1 MCDYEIYDIRSSID
15 IEYALKP
22 SSIDSG
28 VVLLASLGLCE
39 MSNDIL
45 LSAPGSVIIIPQS
58 IMSLES
64 RHEELELSENIHADM
79 PTFSYMYE
87 SRRGPN

>member
-1 MCDYEIYDIRSSID
+1 MKLVNNIRSSID
-15 IEYALKP
+15 IEYALKL

-45 LSAPGSVIIIPQS
+45 LSAPGSVILVPRS
-58 IMSLES
+58 TMSLES
-64 RHEELELSENIHADM
+64 RHEELELFENIHADM
-79 PTFSYMYE
+79 PTFSYMYD